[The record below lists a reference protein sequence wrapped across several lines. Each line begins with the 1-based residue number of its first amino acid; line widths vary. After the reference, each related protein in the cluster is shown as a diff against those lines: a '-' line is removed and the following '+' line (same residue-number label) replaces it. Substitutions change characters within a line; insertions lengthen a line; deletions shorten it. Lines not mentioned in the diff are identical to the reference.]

1 MTIAM
6 ALMAINGT
14 LQTISNK
21 TMAFNEMRL
30 DSSTVKP
37 DMQMFLDTTLA
48 NHDVFREMETYMAAI
63 PPPPPPD
70 MSEFTQLIGNLQ
82 DKISVLMVTVD
93 DLPDSGMLDDSMV
106 ITLQT
111 EATGVLSANDQTQ
124 AFASNM
130 LLDMSSADL
139 IFNQSAV
146 LQNTVSALHQVMYLI
161 EPAIHTSLIFS
172 TNNVVIEFVDLLNNN
187 ADLDVKLIQQPMRD
201 ASQLTAKIMNLMLT
215 AMHNLNTMTLL
226 NLDEMVYSLTR
237 LTGNVLYFLGPEHFQ
252 NYDLTSQ
259 ISMVLKDMGSTL
271 TDLVTLTKSPRQLDM
286 DDIMQMNHLI
296 HDVNMLIADLTEI
309 MNVELEYEI
318 FHDKNVTH
326 VKVVTWEGGYVYN
339 MNIMGLV
346 VFSIAFGIVLGR
358 MHGHPAKVVVDMFQ
372 GINDA
377 VMLLVLVIMW

>member
-1 MTIAM
+1 M

-14 LQTISNK
+14 LQTISSK

-70 MSEFTQLIGNLQ
+70 MSEFTQLIDNLQ
-82 DKISVLMVTVD
+82 DKIGVLMLTVD
-93 DLPDSGMLDDSMV
+93 DLPDNGMLEDSMM

-318 FHDKNVTH
+318 FHGKNVTH